1 MKILV
6 IALAL
11 VWLHGAY
18 SRVTKDPFGS
28 RKSENS
34 NPNMDRLLK
43 ALYEKALKNMGEV
56 PTPTP
61 SPTVYPSHEGSGF
74 STEDEGTTLS
84 VIPTSYETSSTHMGE
99 GSGTTELLEEEDLGL
114 SGNSSKRSL
123 AKKKRRECRSIL
135 RKLKKCREMIGMMGE
150 KPSELGA

>member
-1 MKILV
+1 MKILA

-11 VWLHGAY
+11 IWLHGAY
-18 SRVTKDPFGS
+18 GRVTKDPFGS
-28 RKSENS
+28 RKSQNS

-61 SPTVYPSHEGSGF
+61 TPTVSPSHEGSGL
-74 STEDEGTTLS
+74 STEDEERTTLS
-84 VIPTSYETSSTHMGE
+84 VIPTFYETSSTHMGE
-99 GSGTTELLEEEDLGL
+99 GSGTTELEEDEDLGF

-135 RKLKKCREMIGMMGE
+135 RKLKKCREMVGMLGE
-150 KPSELGA
+150 KPSE